1 MRELK
6 AKALVFVFLFFAG
19 FATGQTRKNPFD
31 LTFRTDAPVIPVTTE
46 GVAAAPARSGNP
58 FDLSA
63 PTQPGKKV
71 LNKTI
76 AQKKS
81 FKPRRQPS
89 EARYP
94 GFLLGAILAS
104 LLLLTFFITFFRN
117 LYGRAYQAM
126 MNDNL
131 LNQAYR
137 DRQSGAGQA
146 FMILYSLFFI
156 NAGLFLFLLLRQ
168 KKVMMPGESHF
179 ANLLYCILA
188 VTVVFLLKHLVL
200 RIIAGIFPITKEISA
215 YNFTIMIFGIMMGL
229 FLGPANFLIA
239 YAPDNMVPWLLNG
252 TLLLLAL
259 FYLLRSLRGAFIANN
274 YLLYYKF
281 HFLLY
286 LCTVEI
292 APALALVKIISN
304 QLTGQPNF

>member
-1 MRELK
+1 MRKLK
-6 AKALVFVFLFFAG
+6 ARALVFVFLIIAG
-19 FATGQTRKNPFD
+19 FANGQTSENPFD
-31 LTFRTDAPVIPVTTE
+31 LAFRISAPAVSPAVAVTTPS
-46 GVAAAPARSGNP
+46 GISGNP

-63 PTQPGKKV
+63 PTQPGRKITAKTGAVKKIV
-71 LNKTI
+71 
-76 AQKKS
+76 
-81 FKPRRQPS
+81 KPRRLPNP
-89 EARYP
+89 ARYP
-94 GFLLGAILAS
+94 GFLLGAILVS

-126 MNDNL
+126 LNDNL

-146 FMILYSLFFI
+146 YMILYSLFFI
-156 NAGLFLFLLLRQ
+156 NGGLFLFLLLRH
-168 KKVMMPGESHF
+168 KKVVLPGETHIM
-179 ANLLYCILA
+179 NLLYCVA
-188 VTVVFLLKHLVL
+188 GVMAVFLLKHLLL
-200 RIIAGIFPITKEISA
+200 RIVGAIFPITKEISA
-215 YNFTIMIFGIMMGL
+215 YSFTIMIFGIMMSL

-239 YAPDNMVPWLLNG
+239 YAPEGFTTLLING
-252 TLLLLAL
+252 TLCVLVL
-259 FYLLRSLRGAFIANN
+259 FYILRSLRGAFIANN

-304 QLTGQPNF
+304 QLSGMPNF

>member
-1 MRELK
+1 MRKLK
-6 AKALVFVFLFFAG
+6 AKALVFVFLIIAG
-19 FATGQTRKNPFD
+19 FAVGQTNENPFD
-31 LTFRTDAPVIPVTTE
+31 LAFRLS
-46 GVAAAPARSGNP
+46 APAAGTAAVPAGIDGNP

-63 PTQPGKKV
+63 PTQPGKKMTAKAGV
-71 LNKTI
+71 V
-76 AQKKS
+76 KKNV
-81 FKPRRQPS
+81 KPRRLPNPT
-89 EARYP
+89 RYP
-94 GFLLGAILAS
+94 GFLLGAMLVS

-126 MNDNL
+126 LNDNL

-146 FMILYSLFFI
+146 YMILYSLFFI
-156 NAGLFLFLLLRQ
+156 NAGLFLFLLLRH
-168 KKVMMPGESHF
+168 KKVVLPGETHLI
-179 ANLLYCILA
+179 NLLYCVGA
-188 VTVVFLLKHLVL
+188 VTAVFLLKHLLL
-200 RIIAGIFPITKEISA
+200 RIVGTIFPIEKEISA
-215 YNFTIMIFGIMMGL
+215 YSFTIMIFGIMMSL

-239 YAPDNMVPWLLNG
+239 YAPENFTALLING
-252 TLLLLAL
+252 TLGILVL
-259 FYLLRSLRGAFIANN
+259 FYLLRSLRGVFIANN

-304 QLTGQPNF
+304 QLTGMPNF

>member
-1 MRELK
+1 MK
-6 AKALVFVFLFFAG
+6 AKALVFICLIFVGLAG
-19 FATGQTRKNPFD
+19 GQTTPNPFD
-31 LTFRTDAPVIPVTTE
+31 LAFRTDAPP
-46 GVAAAPARSGNP
+46 VAASGDAASAPARSGNP
-58 FDLSA
+58 FELSA
-63 PTQPGKKV
+63 PTQPGKKMV
-71 LNKTI
+71 RKAVAGKKN
-76 AQKKS
+76 AQ
-81 FKPRRQPS
+81 PRRLPNP
-89 EARYP
+89 ARYR
-94 GFLLGAILAS
+94 GFLLGAILVS
-104 LLLLTFFITFFRN
+104 LLLLTFFITFFRS
-117 LYGRAYQAM
+117 LYGRAYKAM
-126 MNDNL
+126 LNDNL

-156 NAGLFLFLLLRQ
+156 NAGLFLFLLLRH
-168 KKVMMPGESHF
+168 KKVLLPGESHM
-179 ANLLYCILA
+179 ANLLYCVGA
-188 VTVVFLLKHLVL
+188 VAVVFLLKHLVL
-200 RIIAGIFPITKEISA
+200 RIIGNIFPIHKEISA

-239 YAPDNMVPWLLNG
+239 YAPDQWTPWLLNG

>member
-1 MRELK
+1 MRKLK
-6 AKALVFVFLFFAG
+6 AKALVFFFLIIAG
-19 FATGQTRKNPFD
+19 FADGQTSENPFD
-31 LTFRTDAPVIPVTTE
+31 LAFRLS
-46 GVAAAPARSGNP
+46 APAETVAVPNGTNGNP

-63 PTQPGKKV
+63 PTQPGRKITSKSGVVKK
-71 LNKTI
+71 I
-76 AQKKS
+76 A
-81 FKPRRQPS
+81 KPRRLPNPT
-89 EARYP
+89 RYP
-94 GFLLGAILAS
+94 GFLLGAMLVS

-126 MNDNL
+126 LNDNL

-146 FMILYSLFFI
+146 YMILYSLFFI
-156 NAGLFLFLLLRQ
+156 NGGLFVFLLLRH
-168 KKVMMPGESHF
+168 KKVVLPGETHLI
-179 ANLLYCILA
+179 NLLYCVGA
-188 VTVVFLLKHLVL
+188 VLLVVLFKHLLL
-200 RIIAGIFPITKEISA
+200 RIIGAIFPIGKEISA
-215 YNFTIMIFGIMMGL
+215 YSFTIMIFGIMISL

-239 YAPDNMVPWLLNG
+239 YAPESFTALLING
-252 TLLLLAL
+252 TLGILVL

-304 QLTGQPNF
+304 QLTGMPNF